1 LPSTA
6 QDVQGVEVTFDH
18 LPWPHR
24 TARLTIRPCTT
35 ADLAAVYAV
44 RSVPE
49 VAEWMPSRPV
59 DYEDFLLRQGA
70 SGAMERCLVMELDGA
85 VIGDLYLH
93 VEDAWT
99 QAEVSE
105 QGKRVQA
112 EIGWCL
118 SPDHQGQGYV
128 TEAMTELVRICFEDL
143 AARRVTA
150 AAFADNVPSLAIMRR
165 LGMRQESRGVRDSLH
180 RELGWIDGVVF
191 ALLADEWR
199 ESRA

>member
-1 LPSTA
+1 M
-6 QDVQGVEVTFDH
+6 TFDR
-18 LPWPHR
+18 LSWPRR

-112 EIGWCL
+112 EVGWCL
-118 SPDHQGQGYV
+118 SPHHQGRGYV

-143 AARRVTA
+143 GVRRLTA
-150 AAFADNVPSLAIMRR
+150 NAFADNAASLRVMER
-165 LGMRQESRGVRDSLH
+165 LGMVCEARNRADSLH
-180 RELGWIDGVVF
+180 RDLGWVDGVTY
-191 ALLADEWR
+191 ALLRDDWTAAE
-199 ESRA
+199 RAITSAARGG

>member
-70 SGAMERCLVMELDGA
+70 SHAMERCLVMQLDGT

-93 VEDAWT
+93 VEDAWA

-105 QGKRVQA
+105 RGKRAQA

-118 SPDHQGQGYV
+118 SPDHQGHGYV
-128 TEAMTELVRICFEDL
+128 TEAMTEVVRICFEDL
-143 AARRVTA
+143 GVRRLTA
-150 AAFADNVPSLAIMRR
+150 QAFAGNTASLRVMQR
-165 LGMRQESRGVRDSLH
+165 LGMVCEAHNRADSLH
-180 RELGWIDGVVF
+180 RDRGWVDGVTY
-191 ALLADEWR
+191 ALLRDEWKG
-199 ESRA
+199 